1 MSSTFAFLITTV
13 AAAVLFLVLDFAFW
27 GTKWVREKIYSKV
40 PKEMWS
46 GMLDADGKVVAG
58 GAMWLGSA
66 ITAFVAVVFVPM
78 VWMLGPQFA
87 GARVLLLAALLWAAF
102 DLPGALYCGIYYRFP
117 ASYVKLQA
125 LAGLVRVVLGLVL
138 VTWLLTVFRVW

>member
-1 MSSTFAFLITTV
+1 MSQTLAFLITTMST
-13 AAAVLFLVLDFAFW
+13 AVLFIALDFVFW

-46 GMLDADGKVVAG
+46 GMLNTEGKPAG

-66 ITAFVAVVFVPM
+66 VTAFVAVVFVPM

-138 VTWLLTVFRVW
+138 VTWLLATFRVW